1 MNEREF
7 TEQRWRKVNN
17 DNDNK
22 FFKSYPG
29 LYIIVDLI
37 SESGKAVIDSER
49 YGKLELH
56 FGLSRFDKVIDIEIF
71 IINFFKDKL

>member
-7 TEQRWRKVNN
+7 TEQRWRKVE
-17 DNDNK
+17 K
-22 FFKSYPG
+22 EERYFKLYPG
-29 LYIIVDLI
+29 LYIIVSI
-37 SESGKAVIDSER
+37 PENKGKAVIESEK

-71 IINFFKDKL
+71 IINFFKDNL

>member
-7 TEQRWRKVNN
+7 TEQRWRKVE
-17 DNDNK
+17 K
-22 FFKSYPG
+22 EERYFKLYPG
-29 LYIIVDLI
+29 LYIVVSIP
-37 SESGKAVIDSER
+37 ENKGKAVIESEK

>member
-7 TEQRWRKVNN
+7 TEQRWRKVE
-17 DNDNK
+17 K
-22 FFKSYPG
+22 EERYFKLYPG
-29 LYIIVDLI
+29 LYIVVSIP
-37 SESGKAVIDSER
+37 ENKGKAVIESER

-71 IINFFKDKL
+71 IINFFKDNL

>member
-7 TEQRWRKVNN
+7 TEQRWRKVE
-17 DNDNK
+17 K
-22 FFKSYPG
+22 EERYFKLYPG
-29 LYIIVDLI
+29 LYIVVSIP
-37 SESGKAVIDSER
+37 ENKGKAVIESEK

-56 FGLSRFDKVIDIEIF
+56 FGLTQFDKVIDIEIF